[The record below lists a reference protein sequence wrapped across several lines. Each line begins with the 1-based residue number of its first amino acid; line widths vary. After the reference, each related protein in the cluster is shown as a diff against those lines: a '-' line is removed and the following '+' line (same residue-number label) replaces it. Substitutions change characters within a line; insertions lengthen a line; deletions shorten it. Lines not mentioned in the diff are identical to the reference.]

1 VNILL
6 IYQQLG
12 TLATLKE
19 FALAKNHSLVSTS
32 SLEEGL
38 ASLGSLSGDLVIIE
52 LGSDLSA
59 MRQTLQEERTFR
71 KAPPTF
77 FLGKGT
83 EEEVS
88 LACDLGAQFF
98 LNSPVHLKI
107 LSMAVESILDK
118 IQLQQT
124 IDLAEKEKTK
134 VQEALDGSVER
145 QREAI
150 VERELT
156 YRELLLAY
164 SRLQELNQLK
174 NNFLAKA
181 THELRTPVTV
191 IKGYHRILL
200 DGRLGDLLPQQK
212 EVLLESEQSCARLIR
227 IVNSLLDFSRIEAG
241 KLELIYEDYDLA
253 SNAKLVLG
261 QIKESANKKDLLVR
275 VKIEKD
281 VPRLNCDREKINQVL
296 TNLLDNAVKFTPAG
310 GRVSLSAWPLS
321 WDKRS
326 LPAQRRRSILAKKG
340 ERSPRETSEGPA
352 RNAVLIEVCD
362 TGSGISPQH
371 QSEIFEE
378 FTQISSQLSQR
389 SGLGLGLAISRRI
402 IEAHG
407 GKIWVESEF
416 NKGSRFAF
424 VLPMSPV
431 EATRT
436 RPEIS

>member
-1 VNILL
+1 L
-6 IYQQLG
+6 IYQQLK
-12 TLATLKE
+12 TLAALKE
-19 FALAKNHSLVSTS
+19 FALLENHSLVFKS
-32 SLEEGL
+32 SIEDGL
-38 ASLGSLSGDLVIIE
+38 ASIESLSGDLVIIE
-52 LGSDLSA
+52 LGGHLSA
-59 MRQTLQEERTFR
+59 MRQTFQEKNTFR
-71 KAPPTF
+71 KVPPTL

-83 EEEVS
+83 DEEVS
-88 LACDLGAQFF
+88 LASDFGAQFF

-107 LSMAVESILDK
+107 LSMAVNSILNK
-118 IQLQQT
+118 IQLQRT
-124 IDLAEKEKTK
+124 IYLAEKEKTK
-134 VQEALDGSVER
+134 VQKELDGSVER

-150 VERELT
+150 AERELT

-241 KLELIYEDYDLA
+241 KLELIYQDYDLT
-253 SNAKLVLG
+253 SNARLVVG
-261 QIKESANKKDLLVR
+261 QIKDSANKKDLHLR
-275 VKIEKD
+275 VKIDKD

-296 TNLLDNAVKFTPAG
+296 TNLLDNAIKFTPAG

-321 WDKRS
+321 WDKGS
-326 LPAQRRRSILAKKG
+326 LPTRRRSSAP
-340 ERSPRETSEGPA
+340 PRKEKQLTGQPNGSLE

-362 TGSGISPQH
+362 TGSGVSPQH

-407 GKIWVESEF
+407 GTIWVESEI

-424 VLPMSPV
+424 ILPISPV
-431 EATRT
+431 EAMEM
-436 RPEIS
+436 RPEAS